1 MGTPYQEGGKKQKG
15 AGGDEHVATGTSDR
29 L

>member
-1 MGTPYQEGGKKQKG
+1 MGLFKRKKLTPEELGGKKQKG
-15 AGGDEHVATGTSDR
+15 AGMGAKV